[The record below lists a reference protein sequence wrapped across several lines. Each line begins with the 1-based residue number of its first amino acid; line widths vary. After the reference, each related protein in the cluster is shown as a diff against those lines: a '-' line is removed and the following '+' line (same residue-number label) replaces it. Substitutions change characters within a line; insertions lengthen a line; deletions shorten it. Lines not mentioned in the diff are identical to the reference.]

1 MNKSVSVILEP
12 TNNGITHEATTLMII
27 STQAQTTLTHPPGV
41 TTQMTIPATR
51 DQAILTHQIF
61 LVPIVAY
68 RVRSSY
74 SLNIGLLQR
83 CTMLSWTVN
92 WQHCSG
98 VVWILDV

>member
-27 STQAQTTLTHPPGV
+27 ATLTHPPGV

-51 DQAILTHQIF
+51 DQAILTHQVF